1 VVAVAAPA
9 ADVPVTVVEDAVT
22 VLFGAGFV
30 VPQLAA
36 CAAGMAPGTTRP
48 VSSPGSSSGRDGQDN
63 GPA

>member
-1 VVAVAAPA
+1 
-9 ADVPVTVVEDAVT
+9 VTVVEDAV
-22 VLFGAGFV
+22 LFRARFV